1 MNSNDGSKINW
12 LNFLQRPAGLNSIF
26 FFIHFLSPSHV
37 SIFPYTLSI
46 LLLWLFLFVLNHLSI
61 AIYSIHSS
69 IIYPSRIPL
78 LYHPKKNSM
87 KNKFVLLVQY
97 IVCWLSKNTLIHTHI
112 HTQTQTKKSRPRNF
126 VCRINSNLKQI

>member
-12 LNFLQRPAGLNSIF
+12 LNFLQRPAGLKSIF

-46 LLLWLFLFVLNHLSI
+46 LLLWWFLFVLNHLSI

-69 IIYPSRIPL
+69 IICLSRIPL

-97 IVCWLSKNTLIHTHI
+97 IVCWLSKNTFIHTHT
-112 HTQTQTKKSRPRNF
+112 HRHKQKSRPRNF